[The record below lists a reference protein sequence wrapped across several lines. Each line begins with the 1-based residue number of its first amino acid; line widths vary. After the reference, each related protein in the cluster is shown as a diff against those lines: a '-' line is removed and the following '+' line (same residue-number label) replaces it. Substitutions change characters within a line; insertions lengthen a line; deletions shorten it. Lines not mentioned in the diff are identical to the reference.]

1 VTCKGKEHG
10 YYNLCPWVIGGAA
23 AVKLERAIMSVEKS
37 KCKGVVNGYGCCPWP
52 ITGGTS
58 MPFYDLQERLEKE
71 GADERVV
78 KTLRLEMVE
87 FMILMDKLVF
97 TTSFEKAK
105 EILPG
110 LEIWLK
116 DIRDNWTPE
125 DCYCGDGVQAPKLND
140 AELERIK
147 ILWTKSRLVG

>member
-1 VTCKGKEHG
+1 MSKE
-10 YYNLCPWVIGGAA
+10 
-23 AVKLERAIMSVEKS
+23 EKS
-37 KCKGVVNGYGCCPWP
+37 KCRGIQNGWGCCPWP

-58 MPFYDLQERLEKE
+58 MPLYDLQERLEKE
-71 GADERVV
+71 GANPEIV

-97 TTSFEKAK
+97 TTTFEKAK

-116 DIRDNWTPE
+116 DIQDSWTE
-125 DCYCGDGVQAPKLND
+125 QDCYCGEGVQAPRLTD
-140 AELERIK
+140 PELERLR
-147 ILWTKSRLVG
+147 ILWTKSRLM

>member
-1 VTCKGKEHG
+1 
-10 YYNLCPWVIGGAA
+10 
-23 AVKLERAIMSVEKS
+23 
-37 KCKGVVNGYGCCPWP
+37 
-52 ITGGTS
+52 

-97 TTSFEKAK
+97 TTTFEKAK